1 MEEWKLGAET
11 NKLVNRQTMEKPT
24 KPKVGSE
31 KINELDKPLA
41 RLIEKNIEKTQ
52 IIDNQKGRGDS
63 TTDLTGMEVN
73 S

>member
-1 MEEWKLGAET
+1 MEIRSR
-11 NKLVNRQTMEKPT
+11 NQLVNRQTMEKPI

-41 RLIEKNIEKTQ
+41 RLIKKKMEKTQ
-52 IIDNQKGRGDS
+52 IFNNQKGRGDI
-63 TTDLTGMEVN
+63 TTDLTGMKVN

>member
-1 MEEWKLGAET
+1 
-11 NKLVNRQTMEKPT
+11 MEKPI

-41 RLIEKNIEKTQ
+41 RLIKKKIEKTQ
-52 IIDNQKGRGDS
+52 IINNQKDRGDI
-63 TTDLTGMEVN
+63 TTDLTGMKVN

>member
-11 NKLVNRQTMEKPT
+11 NKLVNRQTMEKPI

-41 RLIEKNIEKTQ
+41 RLIKKKIEKTQ
-52 IIDNQKGRGDS
+52 IINNQKDRGDI
-63 TTDLTGMEVN
+63 TTDLTGMKVN